1 MATIQEIADDL
12 KSKKSLNDI
21 DDSFLKARI
30 LENIEKYKLD
40 LTEDFKK
47 LKKKNRYGEFFK
59 EIRKI
64 LRKVYGV
71 YREIPE
77 PRLESTYK
85 ELSKKIGK
93 FNSVLD
99 IGCGKSPLEYI
110 KIFGKDKTYYLC
122 DISKDSLE
130 EISNYMKKDKIKGK
144 TFIFNAYDNHKENLP
159 KADITFIF
167 RVLESLEEIKKGS
180 SERLFKNLNS
190 KIILVSFS
198 KVALSH
204 NEEIKKKGRSWF
216 RRMLSKNNYT
226 FEDFDIENEIFFL
239 IKKN

>member
-1 MATIQEIADDL
+1 MTTIQEIADDL
-12 KSKKSLNDI
+12 KSKKSLSDI
-21 DDSFLKARI
+21 DESFLKARI
-30 LENIEKYKLD
+30 LENIDKYKLD
-40 LTEDFKK
+40 LSEDFKK

-59 EIRKI
+59 EIRKL

-77 PRLESTYK
+77 PRLKETYT

-99 IGCGKSPLEYI
+99 IGCSKSPLEYI
-110 KIFGKDKTYYLC
+110 EIFGKEKTYYLC
-122 DISKDSLE
+122 DISKDSIE
-130 EISNYMKKDKIKGK
+130 EISSYIKKNKIKGK
-144 TFIFNAYDNHKENLP
+144 AFIFNAYDNNKENLP
-159 KADITFIF
+159 KADVTFIF

-180 SERLFKNLNS
+180 SEKLFKNLNS

-198 KVALSH
+198 KIALSH

-216 RRMLSKNNYT
+216 RRMLSKNNYS

-239 IKKN
+239 VKKN